1 MKSAYYG
8 PDSMFTSANLAA
20 ARLSAL
26 ENHQCLKAA
35 ANGVQD
41 QSVHGNTLGKAHHGR
56 KTLGSSLVSVA
67 ALISKLDEEQPTQW
81 ESRSA
86 PTLQLRPVRKP
97 DEALRIFLQK
107 VEKARV
113 NREER
118 EEQEADTAPVQDPHY
133 LESHESD
140 ESYEPYESLASFDA
154 YDSQTITLDKV
165 PAYEREIRRTAY
177 TLLMKRSGPER
188 DFVTASDNRFN
199 ASTSILVARAEA
211 ILLSERLLRRLDHGF
226 SVTTPAWTLTTP
238 NTDNT
243 PALFES
249 CRTPQNVK
257 VTVQNCQSFELERQL
272 LKDNRMQ
279 QLIDEVSREISQESA
294 DKPAC
299 KLETSGLPRFITG
312 ILESA
317 ERLPRLNVADIP
329 VNAMSAA
336 TTVL

>member
-20 ARLSAL
+20 TRLSAL
-26 ENHQCLKAA
+26 ENQQCLKAKA
-35 ANGVQD
+35 DAGQED
-41 QSVHGNTLGKAHHGR
+41 SVHGNTLGKARHGR

-97 DEALRIFLQK
+97 DEALRIFLQR
-107 VEKARV
+107 VEQARID
-113 NREER
+113 REGEDV
-118 EEQEADTAPVQDPHY
+118 DTAPVQ
-133 LESHESD
+133 
-140 ESYEPYESLASFDA
+140 EPESFDP
-154 YDSQTITLDKV
+154 YNSQTITLDKV

-177 TLLMKRSGPER
+177 SLLMQKCGPER

-199 ASTSILVARAEA
+199 ASTTVLVARAEA
-211 ILLSERLLRRLDHGF
+211 ILLSERLLRRVEHGF
-226 SVTTPAWTLTTP
+226 SVTTPAWTLSTTD
-238 NTDNT
+238 TDNT

-257 VTVQNCQSFELERQL
+257 VTVQNCQNFDKEQQL
-272 LKDNRMQ
+272 LKDKRMQ
-279 QLIDEVSREISQESA
+279 QLIEEVSQEIIQETKNQSRKA
-294 DKPAC
+294 
-299 KLETSGLPRFITG
+299 ETSGLERFITG

-317 ERLPRLNVADIP
+317 ERLPRLNVADVP

-336 TTVL
+336 TTIL